1 MRCTLD
7 VDKPLALA
15 MPLELQCVAFF
26 GVLGRARKGAQGDL
40 LRATVDGVEASLAAF
55 LAAGL
60 LEWNLGDSE
69 ILALLCFLVGTA
81 IAAGRLG
88 GAGAPAPVT

>member
-1 MRCTLD
+1 
-7 VDKPLALA
+7 VIG
-15 MPLELQCVAFF
+15 Q
-26 GVLGRARKGAQGDL
+26 ARQGARGDL
-40 LRATVDGVEASLAAF
+40 LRATVDGVEASLVAF

-88 GAGAPAPVT
+88 DGAAPARAA